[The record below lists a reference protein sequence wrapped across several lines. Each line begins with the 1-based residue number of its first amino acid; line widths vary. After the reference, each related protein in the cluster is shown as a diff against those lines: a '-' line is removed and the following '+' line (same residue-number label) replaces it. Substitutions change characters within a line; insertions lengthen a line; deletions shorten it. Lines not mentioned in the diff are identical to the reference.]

1 MIQSETLELLEWSRL
16 CDHLATFAAT
26 KLGAIASRQIHPPK
40 TQSESL
46 LLLAQTKEVYQLENR
61 LTAGLTFD
69 GIQDIGES
77 LERAERQ
84 GLLSGEQLLAIAT
97 TLSGVRRLRRLIDDQ
112 EEEDVPVLAKLVAD
126 LRTYPE
132 LEQEIHHCIDDRGDV
147 ADRASPKLAG
157 LRTQLKSLRNR
168 IYQVLQG
175 ILQRQGGAVQ
185 QQVITQR
192 GDRFVIP
199 VKAPQKDAIPGI
211 VHDTSSTGSTLY
223 IEPNAIVGLG
233 NQLRVYRR
241 QEQVEEEAVL
251 RALTEQVAAVKPD
264 LEQLLA
270 VATTLDLA
278 TAKARYSLWLE
289 ANPPRFIDRN
299 DGEVITLRELR
310 HPLLVWQQQHEQG
323 RPVVPIN
330 VQIQPQIR
338 VVAITGPNT
347 GGKTVTLKTLGLAA
361 LMAKIGLFVPAR
373 EPVELPWF
381 EQVLADIGDEQS
393 LEQSLSTF
401 SGHIRRIS
409 RILEALGSGESGVG
423 FDVSAQPNGSRE
435 ESISTPSN
443 PTQESEESEVSS
455 EEESISTPLYST
467 PQENSEDSSPTSYSL
482 LPTPSLVL
490 LDEVGAGTDPAE
502 GSALAIALLQYLAD
516 HAQLTVATTHY
527 GELKALKYQ
536 DEKFE
541 NASVEFDDVT
551 LSPTYRLLWG
561 IPGRSNALTIA
572 RRLGLKSEVV
582 DQAQTRVGDASEE
595 INQVI
600 AGLEAQRRSQETK
613 AKEAIQL
620 VQQAERLHQEVSQKA
635 TLLKER
641 ERELK
646 LSQERAVQAALTQAK
661 EEIAQVIRQLQ
672 QGPTSAQNA
681 QRATEALN
689 EIGQRHL
696 PAAPPSKPKPG
707 FRPKMGDRIRLP
719 RLNQTAEVLSAPDE
733 DGELT
738 VRFGLMKMTVALSD
752 VESLDGQKAEM
763 PVKPKPAPT
772 PTPAVASP
780 PTPPVRTSKNTVDIR
795 GKRVGDAEFDLEQA
809 ITQAVQSGALWII
822 HGKGT
827 GRLRQGVH
835 EFLERH
841 PLVDRFELAQQAE
854 GGAGVTVAYFK

>member
-16 CDHLATFAAT
+16 CQHLATFAAT
-26 KLGAIASRQIHPPK
+26 KLGAGAARYLQPPA
-40 TQSESL
+40 TQLESL
-46 LLLAQTKEVYQLENR
+46 LLLAQTKEVYQLESR
-61 LTAGLTFD
+61 LTAGLTFE
-69 GIQDIGES
+69 GVQDIGES

-84 GLLSGEQLLAIAT
+84 GLLSGEQLFAIAT
-97 TLSGVRRLRRLIDDQ
+97 TLAGVRRLRRLIDDQ
-112 EEEDVPVLAKLVAD
+112 EDVPVLAQLIAEV
-126 LRTYPE
+126 RTYPE

-147 ADRASPKLAG
+147 TDRATPKLAG
-157 LRTQLKSLRNR
+157 IRIQIKSLRDR

-199 VKAPQKDAIPGI
+199 VKAPQKDVIPGI
-211 VHDTSSTGSTLY
+211 VHDTSSTGATLY
-223 IEPNAIVGLG
+223 IEPNAIIGLG
-233 NQLRVYRR
+233 NQLKAQHR
-241 QEQVEEEAVL
+241 QEQVEVEAVL

-264 LEQLLA
+264 LDKLLA

-278 TAKARYSLWLE
+278 TARARYSLWLE
-289 ANPPRFIDRN
+289 ANPPRFIDRGV
-299 DGEVITLRELR
+299 GETITLRQLR

-323 RPVVPIN
+323 TAVVPVD
-330 VQIQPQIR
+330 VQIQPSIR

-361 LMAKIGLFVPAR
+361 LMAKAGLFVPAR

-409 RILEALGSGESGVG
+409 RILEALGTGEEAMLTPTNSHEQENSTDSPPTPYSRSDFG
-423 FDVSAQPNGSRE
+423 VSAQ
-435 ESISTPSN
+435 SN
-443 PTQESEESEVSS
+443 A
-455 EEESISTPLYST
+455 
-467 PQENSEDSSPTSYSL
+467 DAHGGSL

-536 DEKFE
+536 DERFE
-541 NASVEFDDVT
+541 NASVEFDDVS

-561 IPGRSNALTIA
+561 IPGRSNALRIA
-572 RRLGLKSEVV
+572 RRLGLNPEVV
-582 DQAQTRVGDASEE
+582 DEAETRVGGASEDV
-595 INQVI
+595 NQVI
-600 AGLEAQRRSQETK
+600 AGLEAQRRRQETK
-613 AKEAIQL
+613 AKEAAQL
-620 VQQAERLHQEVSQKA
+620 LQQAERLHDQVSRKA
-635 TLLKER
+635 TLLQER

-646 LSQERAVQAALTQAK
+646 LSQERAVQEAIAQAK
-661 EEIAQVIRQLQ
+661 EEIAQVIRKLQ
-672 QGPTSAQNA
+672 QGPTIAQNA
-681 QRATEALN
+681 QRATDALN
-689 EIGQRHL
+689 EMRSRHL
-696 PAAPPSKPKPG
+696 PAVAPSKPKPG
-707 FRPKMGDRIRLP
+707 FQPQVGSRIRIP
-719 RLNQTAEVLSAPDE
+719 RLNQTAEVLTAPDE

-738 VRFGLMKMTVALSD
+738 VRFGIMKMTVTLAD
-752 VESLDGQKAEM
+752 VESLDGQKAQI
-763 PVKPKPAPT
+763 PVKQKPAPA
-772 PTPAVASP
+772 PAVVAPPP
-780 PTPPVRTSKNTVDIR
+780 PTVRTSKNTLDIR
-795 GKRVGDAEFDLEQA
+795 GSRVADAEVEIDQA
-809 ITQAVQSGALWII
+809 ITQAIVFGVLWII

-835 EFLERH
+835 EFLEKH
-841 PLVDRFELAQQAE
+841 PLVERFELAEQAE
-854 GGAGVTVAYFK
+854 GGAGVTVAYLK